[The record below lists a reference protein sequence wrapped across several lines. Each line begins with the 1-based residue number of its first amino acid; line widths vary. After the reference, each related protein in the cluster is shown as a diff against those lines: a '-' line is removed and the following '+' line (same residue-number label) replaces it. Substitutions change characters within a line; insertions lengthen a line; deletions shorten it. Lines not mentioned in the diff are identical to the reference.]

1 MLVLRYPG
9 RDGQGDT
16 GPGNAHRRL
25 GRREALLLYPFDHE
39 FEGILRGLRYIPAY
53 LARAW
58 EQPEFA
64 RSVGQTAGGC
74 LEGCV
79 KDMVRAGPKRHVYGQ
94 KPLGG
99 LARTAHAKRTLGAEL
114 ADAIADFADAAA
126 NPAKHDYQ
134 TGRGARPRF
143 SFDDA
148 VSAYFLARVLGA
160 AVLGATGR
168 IGPLETAT
176 RRAAERGEFFRGA
189 SLSL

>member
-25 GRREALLLYPFDHE
+25 RRREALLLYPFDHE

-94 KPLGG
+94 KPLDG

-114 ADAIADFADAAA
+114 ADAIAIEIIRTTG
-126 NPAKHDYQ
+126 AKVRVVLEDV
-134 TGRGARPRF
+134 GLMEAR
-143 SFDDA
+143 
-148 VSAYFLARVLGA
+148 
-160 AVLGATGR
+160 
-168 IGPLETAT
+168 E
-176 RRAAERGEFFRGA
+176 AAE
-189 SLSL
+189 